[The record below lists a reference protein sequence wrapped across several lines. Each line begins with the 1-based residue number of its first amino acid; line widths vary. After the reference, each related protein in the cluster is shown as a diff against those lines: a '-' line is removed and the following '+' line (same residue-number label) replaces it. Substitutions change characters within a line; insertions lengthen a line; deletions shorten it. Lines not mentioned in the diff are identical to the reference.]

1 MKKVHGLSLGLLLL
15 VVFTSC
21 TPKKVEENSEPVSL
35 DNQLTAEESAAGWKL
50 LFDGQTLTGWTIF
63 KARPNNTWEVS
74 DGTLH
79 CKALNE
85 TTGEG
90 NERADLRTTE
100 PYQNFELVF
109 DWKVA
114 AEANSGVMFRVTEE
128 FEQPYYSGPEY
139 QLIDDVG
146 YPGELT
152 EMQKTGSNYDM
163 HAAPATKPVK
173 PAGEW
178 NTTKLVVNGNHVEH
192 WLNGARV
199 VEYDLQSDDWK
210 QRKEASKW
218 KDAAGYGMAP
228 TGYIDFQDHG
238 NEVWFKNVKIKIL

>member
-1 MKKVHGLSLGLLLL
+1 MARHL
-15 VVFTSC
+15 
-21 TPKKVEENSEPVSL
+21 PV
-35 DNQLTAEESAAGWKL
+35 
-50 LFDGQTLTGWTIF
+50 GQYLKRDQIIPGKYWM
-63 KARPNNTWEVS
+63 AR
-74 DGTLH
+74 LH

-90 NERADLRTTE
+90 SERADLRTTE
-100 PYQNFELVF
+100 QYQNFELVF

-139 QLIDDVG
+139 QLIDDTG

-152 EMQKTGSNYDM
+152 ELQKTGSNYDM

-178 NTTKLVVNGNHVEH
+178 NTTKIVVNVNHVEH
-192 WLNGARV
+192 WLNGAKV
-199 VEYDLQSDDWK
+199 VEYELQSDDWK
-210 QRKEASKW
+210 QRKDASKW
-218 KDAAGYGMAP
+218 KEAAGYGMAP

-238 NEVWFKNVKIKIL
+238 NEVWFKNVKIKVTL